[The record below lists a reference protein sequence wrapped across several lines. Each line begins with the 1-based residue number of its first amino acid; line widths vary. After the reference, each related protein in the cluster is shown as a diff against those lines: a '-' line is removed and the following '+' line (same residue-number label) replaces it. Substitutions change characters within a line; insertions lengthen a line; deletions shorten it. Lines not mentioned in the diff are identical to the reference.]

1 MVTHGNPLAR
11 SNLIWYPKT
20 LLVPVPVLSVF
31 EVPFAITCDIK
42 SRYCFIFYKI
52 APTITAVNN
61 DASVPAI
68 KAKTPSFDKS
78 PVLLGAK
85 DPIPPI

>member
-1 MVTHGNPLAR
+1 LPLHA
-11 SNLIWYPKT
+11 T
-20 LLVPVPVLSVF
+20 LNQ
-31 EVPFAITCDIK
+31 DIV
-42 SRYCFIFYKI
+42 SYFYKI

-78 PVLLGAK
+78 PVLFGAK
-85 DPIPPI
+85 DPIPPICIPIDRKLANPHKI